1 MNTKLIG
8 TWAFFIGMVLAL
20 VTAFVNLGGWVTQVL
35 IVLGI
40 LAGFFHQKI
49 KDEIVALG
57 VIYLALAAVSGS
69 MQELVAV
76 GPYISAI
83 VAAWVGFLGPVVLT
97 ALMIWGGAFLMA
109 NKNS

>member
-1 MNTKLIG
+1 MNTKMIG

-40 LAGFFHQKI
+40 LVGFFHQKI

-57 VIYLALAAVSGS
+57 VIYLALTAVSSS
-69 MQELVAV
+69 MNELIAV

-97 ALMIWGGAFLMA
+97 ALMVWGGAFLMV
-109 NKNS
+109 NKNN